1 MWVIKENSYKNIT
14 FVLCIVP
21 EIFTQALGLS
31 EPWYVSKVEFIAG
44 KHSNKELHIW
54 LSFNRGARFRV
65 TGGLKLDYPHN
76 SV

>member
-31 EPWYVSKVEFIAG
+31 EPWYVFKVEFIAG
-44 KHSNKELHIW
+44 KHSNKELHI
-54 LSFNRGARFRV
+54 
-65 TGGLKLDYPHN
+65 
-76 SV
+76 